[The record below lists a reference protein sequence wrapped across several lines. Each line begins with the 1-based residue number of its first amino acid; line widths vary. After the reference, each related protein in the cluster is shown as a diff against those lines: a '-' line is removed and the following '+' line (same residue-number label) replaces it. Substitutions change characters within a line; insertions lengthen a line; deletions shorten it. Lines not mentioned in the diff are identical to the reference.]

1 MKNVFITIILL
12 FCYTT
17 GFSQIIDAEKIFK
30 TRSTDISDGWQKG
43 GTIILN
49 MSQVSLTNWAAGG
62 QNSISGNGLLSL
74 FAHKKNGASS
84 WQNYLDIGYGTIK
97 QGKKAI
103 WWKTDDK
110 IDFTSKYGKKAF
122 SGWYYAGLLNFKTQM
137 TPGYNYPDE
146 STKISDLL
154 APGYLI
160 GAIGLDYKKNDNFTA
175 FFAPLTAKTT
185 FVKNQTLADAGAFG
199 VEPANYSPDGEMLSK
214 GENIRTEFGS
224 YIRLFYMKNL
234 MENISMQT
242 KLDLFSNY
250 LNNPQN
256 IDISWEVLLSMKV
269 NKYISATL
277 STHLLYDDDVNI
289 ATDTD
294 NDGITD
300 SNGPKTQFKE
310 VLGVGFSYKF

>member
-1 MKNVFITIILL
+1 MKNVIITIILL
-12 FCYTT
+12 FCYSTV
-17 GFSQIIDAEKIFK
+17 FSQIADAEKNLK
-30 TRSTDISDGWQKG
+30 TRSADTSVGWQKG
-43 GTIILN
+43 GTITLN

-74 FAHKKNGASS
+74 FAHKKNGNSS
-84 WQNYLDIGYGTIK
+84 WQNYLEIGYGTIK
-97 QGKKAI
+97 QGKNAN

-110 IDFTSKYGKKAF
+110 IDFTSKFGKKAF

-137 TPGYNYPDE
+137 TAGYKYPDE

-154 APGYLI
+154 APGYLL
-160 GAIGLDYKKNDNFTA
+160 GAIGLDYNENDNFTA
-175 FFAPLTAKTT
+175 FFAPVTAKTT
-185 FVKNQTLADAGAFG
+185 FVKDQALANAGAFG
-199 VEPANYSPDGEMLSK
+199 VEPAIYNPGGEMLSE
-214 GENIRTEFGS
+214 GENIRTEFGG
-224 YIRLFYMKNL
+224 YLRLFYKKDL

-250 LNNPQN
+250 LKNPQN

-277 STHLLYDDDVNI
+277 STHLLYDDDINI
-289 ATDTD
+289 AIDND
-294 NDGITD
+294 NDGTTD

-310 VLGVGFSYKF
+310 VFGVGFSYKF